1 VTRKRNDV
9 LNETEMTRIRCA
21 AALVAALGM
30 SAINPSA
37 AWGDPAAW
45 SPEIRIGDESPVG
58 KAELPTSPP
67 KRSAPVSD
75 SAKSGNAKP
84 PAAVDPDRASS
95 SANADERKP
104 PATTPVMTPTAQIS
118 PPVDES
124 RATDGTAAKA
134 TGAAEAVANQDSE
147 KRSSTDPAQRG
158 GRTLVEKYCDVVVD
172 PALAAKLAQE
182 RSEAKKLQKDIEDK
196 LQELKVAIDE
206 HEKWLKLRNDFQNKA
221 TDNLVTVYSQMD
233 SEAAAQRLTA
243 VGDQIA
249 SAILL
254 KLPPKSASAILG
266 EMPSDVAGRLT
277 AFMAGAAELN
287 AQDPAPS
294 PGATQ

>member
-1 VTRKRNDV
+1 
-9 LNETEMTRIRCA
+9 M
-21 AALVAALGM
+21 
-30 SAINPSA
+30 
-37 AWGDPAAW
+37 
-45 SPEIRIGDESPVG
+45 
-58 KAELPTSPP
+58 
-67 KRSAPVSD
+67 
-75 SAKSGNAKP
+75 
-84 PAAVDPDRASS
+84 
-95 SANADERKP
+95 
-104 PATTPVMTPTAQIS
+104 
-118 PPVDES
+118 
-124 RATDGTAAKA
+124 
-134 TGAAEAVANQDSE
+134 
-147 KRSSTDPAQRG
+147 
-158 GRTLVEKYCDVVVD
+158 EKYCDVVVD

-196 LQELKVAIDE
+196 LQELKVAIEE

-277 AFMAGAAELN
+277 AFMAGAAELK